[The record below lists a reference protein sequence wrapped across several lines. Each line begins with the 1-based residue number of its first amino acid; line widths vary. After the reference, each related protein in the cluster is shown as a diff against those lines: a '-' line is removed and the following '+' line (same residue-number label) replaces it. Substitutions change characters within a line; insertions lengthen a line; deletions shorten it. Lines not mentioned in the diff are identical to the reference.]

1 MTEDQSASP
10 EDVKSTEA
18 VPEVTAEL
26 AAEEAG
32 EGADVSSSPYRNL
45 FVPLVIV
52 PAMIVIVLVLVF
64 VLFGQI
70 AGDEKSMAEN
80 LERVQTAGANERDQ
94 ALFLLVRQI
103 DENWADL
110 QAGKELRW
118 TMEGDITTELTRV
131 FNQTPPE
138 DIHFRYVL
146 AATLAQM
153 DEVDGIGKLLSCL
166 EINPAYDGEGTVR
179 FNVIVGLGVAATSMT
194 DDERAR
200 TVKAIVPFLE
210 GDDLGLQLAT
220 AGALQ
225 GFPGA
230 ESVAALRGVLGAGE
244 LELRGQAAVSLSHL
258 GEEDGAEVLWELV
271 DRASYERAR
280 EGHPEKFRRESQ
292 IVAVRERA
300 VSALCRLGRAQD
312 LERLKEIAAGD
323 PDLDV
328 REEAM
333 RGLAAL
339 ENGEVSE

>member
-1 MTEDQSASP
+1 MSEDQITSV
-10 EDVKSTEA
+10 EDGNHN
-18 VPEVTAEL
+18 
-26 AAEEAG
+26 AAAPPSSNEGEEA
-32 EGADVSSSPYRNL
+32 ASSPYRNL
-45 FVPLVIV
+45 FIPLVLV

-110 QAGKELRW
+110 QAGNELRW
-118 TMEGDITTELTRV
+118 TMEGDMGAELGRI
-131 FNQTPPE
+131 FDQTAEE

-153 DEVDGIGKLLSCL
+153 GKPGAVDKLLSCL
-166 EINPAYDGEGTVR
+166 EINPGYDAEGTVR
-179 FNVIVGLGVAATSMT
+179 FDVIVGLGVAGPQMT
-194 DDERAR
+194 EAEREHVVA
-200 TVKAIVPFLE
+200 AIVPFLD
-210 GDDLGLQLAT
+210 GDDLGLQLAA

-225 GFPGA
+225 SFPG
-230 ESVAALRGVLGAGE
+230 ETSEGALEGVLGAGE
-244 LELRGQAAVSLSHL
+244 LELRGQAAISLSHL
-258 GEEDGAEVLWELV
+258 GQEAGADVLWELV
-271 DRASYERAR
+271 DRASYERVRA
-280 EGHPEKFRRESQ
+280 GHPEKFRRESQ

-300 VSALCRLGRAQD
+300 VAALCRLGRSQD
-312 LERLKEIAAGD
+312 LERLKEIAAED

-333 RGLAAL
+333 RGLSSAQA
-339 ENGEVSE
+339 GEVSE